1 MAGGNFALIAK
12 NVAIL
17 YMAFDSHPT
26 SKNWDEDK
34 KLFAAAL
41 LDLDSYIHKGAI
53 SLSDVARAVLFS
65 KSGSIALPPMYI
77 RSHGLLDYYKHYS
90 VVNLAMQVEA
100 IIIDADFGYD
110 PYEIMDMVVSE
121 KSTIKNTVINTMEN
135 GADGRTV
142 FMWSAT
148 VDAYLKSP
156 RFVEIIEA
164 FSLDSSP
171 ESYEKLT
178 VNYLHC
184 LDTVSKNTP
193 QKEIKEPTEK
203 VLRSR
208 RRIMKVLIWF
218 LCLLAYAVI
227 TTLIGASGVSLGA
240 IPTAILFAGAIWAA
254 KSICKKWD

>member
-1 MAGGNFALIAK
+1 MAGGTFALIAK

-65 KSGSIALPPMYI
+65 KSGSIALPPMYT
-77 RSHGLLDYYKHYS
+77 RNHGLLDHYKHYS
-90 VVNLAMQVEA
+90 VVNLAMQVET
-100 IIIDADFGYD
+100 IIIDADFGYN
-110 PYEIMDMVVSE
+110 PYEIMDMVISE
-121 KSTIKNTVINTMEN
+121 KNTIKNTVISTMEN

-164 FSLDSSP
+164 FSLDHSP
-171 ESYEKLT
+171 ELYERLT

-184 LDTVSKNTP
+184 LDTASKNTQ
-193 QKEIKEPTEK
+193 QKESKDPTGK
-203 VLRSR
+203 VLLFCIGIFIAFLAIISR
-208 RRIMKVLIWF
+208 F
-218 LCLLAYAVI
+218 
-227 TTLIGASGVSLGA
+227 S
-240 IPTAILFAGAIWAA
+240 
-254 KSICKKWD
+254 